1 MARAKSSYIF
11 CLKRRVEY
19 LTEKVNADLI
29 GGSRFHFVRQEI
41 AALNWALPI
50 LAAYLA
56 ANKKVDDE

>member
-1 MARAKSSYIF
+1 M
-11 CLKRRVEY
+11 
-19 LTEKVNADLI
+19 TEKVNADLI